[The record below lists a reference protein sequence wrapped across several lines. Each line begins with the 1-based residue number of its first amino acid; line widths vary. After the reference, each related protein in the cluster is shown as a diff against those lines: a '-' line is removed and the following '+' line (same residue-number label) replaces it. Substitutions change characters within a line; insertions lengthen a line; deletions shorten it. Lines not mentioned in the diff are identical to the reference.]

1 MDMGRLG
8 RVGDCRVEGHT
19 GDIVHVN
26 SPSLEMQGTHQC
38 VLIWQWGENMRGFL
52 KKLTVDVDRKGVG
65 IGLLDKELLHS

>member
-26 SPSLEMQGTHQC
+26 SPSLDTLGTHQC
-38 VLIWQWGENMRGFL
+38 VLIWQWGKNMRGFL
-52 KKLTVDVDRKGVG
+52 KKLTADIDQKEVG
-65 IGLLDKELLHS
+65 TGLLDK